1 MNETADTYTHVSKVY
16 HKPLPQEENSPEYSI
31 PTKLFIITIN
41 FHKGKCE
48 RKLRGQI
55 YEKVKVM

>member
-1 MNETADTYTHVSKVY
+1 VSKVY
-16 HKPLPQEENSPEYSI
+16 NKPLPQEENSPEYSI

-48 RKLRGQI
+48 RKERGQI